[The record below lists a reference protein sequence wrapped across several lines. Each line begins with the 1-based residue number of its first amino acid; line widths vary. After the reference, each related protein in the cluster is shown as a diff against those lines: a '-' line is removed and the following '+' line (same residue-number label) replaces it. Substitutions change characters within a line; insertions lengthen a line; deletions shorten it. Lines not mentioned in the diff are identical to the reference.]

1 MKRRFLE
8 YGRDRLIDADADAD
22 HLDVTRNCGSRDRGD
37 QLDAPGVYVR
47 RAFPHSAQPRR
58 RAGANR

>member
-8 YGRDRLIDADADAD
+8 CGRDRLMYAHAD
-22 HLDVTRNCGSRDRGD
+22 HLDATRIRGSRDRGD

-47 RAFPHSAQPRR
+47 RVVPHSAQPRR